1 MVLDVY
7 IENLHCVSAYKH
19 SCQQYW
25 EIISICIF
33 TQTYLYTMISGVAG
47 FKTENVPLYLT
58 FFFFFFIFNF
68 YISFELLGCLCGLA
82 LYQ

>member
-33 TQTYLYTMISGVAG
+33 TQTYLYTMISGVAV
-47 FKTENVPLYLT
+47 FKTVNVPLYLT
-58 FFFFFFIFNF
+58 F
-68 YISFELLGCLCGLA
+68 LLLLLL
-82 LYQ
+82 LY

>member
-33 TQTYLYTMISGVAG
+33 TLTYLYNDFWGG
-47 FKTENVPLYLT
+47 
-58 FFFFFFIFNF
+58 
-68 YISFELLGCLCGLA
+68 SFQNNERIDT
-82 LYQ
+82 

>member
-19 SCQQYW
+19 SCQQFC

-33 TQTYLYTMISGVAG
+33 TQTYLYTMISGVAV
-47 FKTENVPLYLT
+47 FKTVNVPLYLT
-58 FFFFFFIFNF
+58 F
-68 YISFELLGCLCGLA
+68 LLLLLL
-82 LYQ
+82 LY